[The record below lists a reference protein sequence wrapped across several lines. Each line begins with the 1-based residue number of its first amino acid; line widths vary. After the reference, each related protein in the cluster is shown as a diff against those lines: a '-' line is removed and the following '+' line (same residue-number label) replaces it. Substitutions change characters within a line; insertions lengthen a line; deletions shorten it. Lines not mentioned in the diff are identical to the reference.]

1 MMTLDYII
9 FGIYM
14 AGVMGIGIYYFL
26 QNKNVEDYYVGSRN
40 IKSYHVGMSVVAT
53 DVGGGFSIG
62 LGGVGFLM
70 GLAGSWLL
78 FTGLVGAWLSAV
90 LIIPRLKQLDKKH
103 GMMTFPDF
111 LRYRYNNNVAL
122 VASLISGIGYLGFS
136 SGQLR
141 AGATLASVTIIKEAP
156 GGMDPVFFALLMI
169 AVITI
174 VYTTLGGLKAVI
186 YTDTI
191 QWLILLVGLIFITI
205 PVTLYKIGGFS
216 TLWEKLPRSHF
227 SLTNI
232 STAQFLDWMITVIP
246 IWFIA
251 MTLYQRIFACATEK
265 EAKKAWYIA
274 GLLEYPVMAFTGVF
288 LGMCARAVFPEI
300 PETECETALPRLIS
314 EILPTG
320 VAGIVVASYFSAIMS
335 TADSCLMASS
345 GNFVGDIGR
354 KYLFPNISD
363 KTEIRLSML
372 ATMVLGIVAVALAA
386 QFKTVLDAIL
396 YTYSFMVSGLFIP
409 TLGAYFWRKGS
420 STGAI
425 LGMIG
430 GGTTTILM
438 LTGVIRLPISFDELK
453 LEETLSGILV
463 SMFLYVVGSLVF
475 PDKKQE
481 SEKTD

>member
-1 MMTLDYII
+1 M
-9 FGIYM
+9 
-14 AGVMGIGIYYFL
+14 GVGVYYFL
-26 QNKNVEDYYVGSRN
+26 QNKSAEDYYVGSRN
-40 IKSYHVGMSVVAT
+40 IKAHHVGMSVVAT

-62 LGGVGFLM
+62 LGGVGFAM

-90 LIIPRLKQLDKKH
+90 LIIPRLKRIDKKH

-111 LRYRYNNNVAL
+111 LKYRYNGYVAL
-122 VASLISGIGYLGFS
+122 VASLISGLGYLAFS
-136 SGQLR
+136 SGQLL
-141 AGATLASVTIIKEAP
+141 AGAKLAKGTILPEAP
-156 GGMDPVFFALLMI
+156 GGMDPILFALIMI

-191 QWLILLVGLIFITI
+191 QWIVLLVGLIVITI
-205 PVTLYKIGGFS
+205 PVAIYKIGGFS
-216 TLWEKLPRSHF
+216 VLWEKLPHSHF
-227 SLTNI
+227 SLLNI
-232 STAQFLDWMITVIP
+232 GPATFINWMITIIP
-246 IWFIA
+246 IWFVA
-251 MTLYQRIFACATEK
+251 MTLYQRIFACATER

-274 GLLEYPVMAFTGVF
+274 GILEYPIMAFTGVF

-300 PETECETALPRLIS
+300 PLEQKEIALPRLIS

-363 KTEIRLSML
+363 KAEIRLSML
-372 ATMVLGIVAVALAA
+372 VTMVLGAVAVVLAA
-386 QFKTVLDAIL
+386 QFDTVLDAIL
-396 YTYSFMVSGLFIP
+396 YAYSFMVSGLLIP
-409 TLGAYFWRKGS
+409 TLGAYFWRRGS
-420 STGAI
+420 SIGAI

-430 GGTTTILM
+430 GGTTTVLLM
-438 LTGVIRLPISFDELK
+438 IYPPDFITRFGLDMTFY
-453 LEETLSGILV
+453 GILV
-463 SMFLYVVGSLVF
+463 SLVLYITGSMFF
-475 PDKKQE
+475 PQREISGDR
-481 SEKTD
+481 